1 MIISYSLF
9 VFSLRSGLSK
19 SRYIILDNHLVEN
32 LQETACGGSVIST
45 VVRGLRISHNNF
57 GRKVDEEICF
67 N

>member
-9 VFSLRSGLSK
+9 VFGLCSGSIK

-32 LQETACGGSVIST
+32 LQETACGGTVIST

-67 N
+67 D